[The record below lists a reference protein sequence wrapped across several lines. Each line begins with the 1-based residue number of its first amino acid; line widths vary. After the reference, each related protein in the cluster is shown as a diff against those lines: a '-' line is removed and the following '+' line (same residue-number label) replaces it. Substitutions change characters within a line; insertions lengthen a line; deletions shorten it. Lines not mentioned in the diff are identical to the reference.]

1 MFAGR
6 FDFLHW
12 VLRDDATIVFYFH
25 VELIVR
31 EDSAAELEDLR
42 EAVRAE
48 PVVDIAADVCLKN
61 HRFVSP
67 GEAAAVDEVFDDVT
81 YLGDVGMRRNDI
93 SIWQDKAR
101 KRVGMLFED
110 FSKIGEFHVRS
121 IFLLGHIVN
130 SGERRGLTADYADDT
145 DGEDGGACSRGWGQ
159 SPLIRAIRVIRG

>member
-110 FSKIGEFHVRS
+110 FSKSGEFHERS
-121 IFLLGHIVN
+121 IFLFENIVN
-130 SGERRGLTADYADDT
+130 SEERRGLTADYADDT
-145 DGEDGGACSRGWGQ
+145 DGENERSCGQ